1 MMDVGSVG
9 VRGIIRRTALT
20 LSHEEDLDRV
30 LLATECRPLL
40 ADLLVDLLAD
50 AAGVGLGELA
60 RLALCGRLVARG
72 REDSGEGVVVVD
84 ARHVLDGGVVGGWR
98 EGRTKGGKG

>member
-1 MMDVGSVG
+1 M
-9 VRGIIRRTALT
+9 RGKIRRTALA
-20 LSHEEDLDRV
+20 LSQEEDLDRA
-30 LLATECRPLL
+30 LLASERRLLL

-72 REDSGEGVVVVD
+72 REDGGEGVVVVD
-84 ARHVLDGGVVGGWR
+84 ARHVLDGGSGWMDGG
-98 EGRTKGGKG
+98 EGRTGERG